1 MKALTKQEKSWAL
14 YDWANSAYSMT
25 ITSSILP
32 MYFKSVAEAGGMSS
46 SNSTALWGYTIS
58 LSTMVVSLL
67 APILGTIADYKGN
80 KKKFFKFFFSIG
92 VLFTTLLA
100 FIPENN
106 PILLL
111 ICYGFTLVGFSGTNI
126 FYDAFLVDVST
137 KERMDRVSSYG
148 FALGYI
154 GSTIPF
160 IISIAVVLLTQM
172 KILPITLPLACK
184 ITFLITSVWWLI
196 FSFPLLKNVNQIY
209 YVEPEPNPI
218 QKSFKRLFS
227 TLKEIKSHRN
237 IFLFLIAYFFY
248 IDGVDTI
255 IGMASS
261 YGTDL
266 GISMVTLLIILLLTQ
281 FVAFPFTI
289 LYGNLSEKFGGK
301 KLLYA
306 GIVTYTI
313 ICIYGY
319 FIKTSLDFWILA
331 MAVGSA
337 QGGIQAISRSFFGKM
352 LPKEHA
358 NEFFGFYNIFGKFA
372 AIMGPFLVAIITQ
385 ATGHTRN
392 GILSLIILFVIGF
405 ICLRK
410 VEDTNSKS
418 SANSGERI
426 ETTNF

>member
-1 MKALTKQEKSWAL
+1 MKGLTKQELSWAL

-25 ITSSILP
+25 ITSSVLP

-58 LSTMVVSLL
+58 LSTLVVSML

-80 KKKFFKFFFSIG
+80 KKKFFKTFFSVG
-92 VLFTTLLA
+92 VLATTLLA
-100 FIPENN
+100 FVPANN

-111 ICYGFTLVGFSGTNI
+111 ICYGFALVGFSGTNI
-126 FYDAFLVDVST
+126 FYDAFLVDVTT
-137 KERMDRVSSYG
+137 KERMDKVSSAG

-160 IISIAVVLLTQM
+160 IISIAVVLLSQM
-172 KILPITLPLACK
+172 EIIPISLPLACK
-184 ITFLITSVWWLI
+184 ITFLITAVWWLVFTI
-196 FSFPLLKNVNQIY
+196 PILKNVNQVY
-209 YVEPEPNPI
+209 YIEPEKEPI
-218 QKSFKRLFS
+218 KKSFERLLK
-227 TLKEIKSHRN
+227 TLKAIKSHKN
-237 IFLFLIAYFFY
+237 IFVFLIAYFFY

-266 GISMVTLLIILLLTQ
+266 GISMVSLLIILLLTQ

-289 LYGNLSEKFGGK
+289 LYGRLAEKVGAK
-301 KLLYA
+301 KLLYV
-306 GIVTYTI
+306 GIITYII

-319 FIKTSLDFWILA
+319 FITTALGFWILA

-352 LPKEHA
+352 VPKENA

-372 AIMGPFLVAIITQ
+372 AIIGPFLVAIITQ
-385 ATGHTRN
+385 ATGQTRN
-392 GILSLIILFVIGF
+392 GILSLIVLFVIGF
-405 ICLRK
+405 FTLGK
-410 VEDTNSKS
+410 VKEEAK
-418 SANSGERI
+418 
-426 ETTNF
+426 

>member
-1 MKALTKQEKSWAL
+1 MKGLTKQELSWAL

-25 ITSSILP
+25 ITSSVLP

-58 LSTMVVSLL
+58 LSTLVVSML

-80 KKKFFKFFFSIG
+80 KKKFFKTFFSVG
-92 VLFTTLLA
+92 VLATTLLA
-100 FIPENN
+100 FVPANN

-111 ICYGFTLVGFSGTNI
+111 ICYGFALVGFSGTNI
-126 FYDAFLVDVST
+126 FYDAFLVDVTT
-137 KERMDRVSSYG
+137 KERMDKVSSSG

-160 IISIAVVLLTQM
+160 IISIAVVLLSQM
-172 KILPITLPLACK
+172 KILPISLPIACK
-184 ITFLITSVWWLI
+184 ITFLITAVWWLVFTI
-196 FSFPLLKNVNQIY
+196 PILKNVNQVY
-209 YVEPEPNPI
+209 YIEPEKEPI
-218 QKSFKRLFS
+218 KKSFERLLK
-227 TLKEIKSHRN
+227 TLKAIKSHKN
-237 IFLFLIAYFFY
+237 IFIFLIAYFFY

-266 GISMVTLLIILLLTQ
+266 GISMVSLLIILLLTQ

-289 LYGNLSEKFGGK
+289 LYGRFAEKVGAK
-301 KLLYA
+301 KLLYV
-306 GIVTYTI
+306 GIITYII

-319 FIKTSLDFWILA
+319 FITTTLDFWILA

-352 LPKEHA
+352 VPKENA

-372 AIMGPFLVAIITQ
+372 AIIGPFLVAIITQ
-385 ATGHTRN
+385 ATGQTRN
-392 GILSLIILFVIGF
+392 GILSLIVLFVIGF
-405 ICLRK
+405 FALGK
-410 VEDTNSKS
+410 VKEEAK
-418 SANSGERI
+418 
-426 ETTNF
+426 

>member
-1 MKALTKQEKSWAL
+1 MKGLTKQELSWAL

-25 ITSSILP
+25 ITSSVLP

-58 LSTMVVSLL
+58 LSTLVVSML

-80 KKKFFKFFFSIG
+80 KKKFFKTFFSVG
-92 VLFTTLLA
+92 VLATTLLA
-100 FIPENN
+100 FVPSNN

-111 ICYGFTLVGFSGTNI
+111 ICYGFALVGFSGTNI
-126 FYDAFLVDVST
+126 FYDAFLVDVTT
-137 KERMDRVSSYG
+137 KERMDKVSSAG

-160 IISIAVVLLTQM
+160 IISIAVVLLSQM
-172 KILPITLPLACK
+172 EIIPISLPLACK
-184 ITFLITSVWWLI
+184 ITFLITAVWWLVFTI
-196 FSFPLLKNVNQIY
+196 PILKNVNQVY
-209 YVEPEPNPI
+209 YIEPEKEPI
-218 QKSFKRLFS
+218 KKSFERLLK
-227 TLKEIKSHRN
+227 TLKAIKSHKN
-237 IFLFLIAYFFY
+237 IFVFLIAYFFY

-266 GISMVTLLIILLLTQ
+266 GISMVSLLIILLLTQ

-289 LYGNLSEKFGGK
+289 IYGRLAEKVGAK
-301 KLLYA
+301 KLLYV
-306 GIVTYTI
+306 GIITYII

-319 FIKTSLDFWILA
+319 FITTALGFWILA

-352 LPKEHA
+352 VPKENA

-372 AIMGPFLVAIITQ
+372 AIIGPFLVAVITQ
-385 ATGHTRN
+385 ATGQTRN
-392 GILSLIILFVIGF
+392 GILSLIVLFVIGF
-405 ICLRK
+405 FALGK
-410 VEDTNSKS
+410 VKE
-418 SANSGERI
+418 
-426 ETTNF
+426 

>member
-1 MKALTKQEKSWAL
+1 MKSLTKQELSWAL

-25 ITSSILP
+25 ITSSVLP

-58 LSTMVVSLL
+58 LSTLVVSML

-80 KKKFFKFFFSIG
+80 KKKFFKTFFSIG
-92 VLFTTLLA
+92 VLATTMLA
-100 FIPENN
+100 FVPANN

-111 ICYGFTLVGFSGTNI
+111 ICYGFALVGFSGTNI
-126 FYDAFLVDVST
+126 FYDAFLIDVTT
-137 KERMDRVSSYG
+137 KERMDKVSSAG

-160 IISIAVVLLTQM
+160 IISIAVVLLSQM
-172 KILPITLPLACK
+172 KIIPISLPLACK
-184 ITFLITSVWWLI
+184 ITFLITAVWWLVFTI
-196 FSFPLLKNVNQIY
+196 PILKNVNQVY
-209 YVEPEPNPI
+209 YIEPEKEPI
-218 QKSFKRLFS
+218 KKSFERLLK
-227 TLKEIKSHRN
+227 TLKAIKSHKN
-237 IFLFLIAYFFY
+237 IFVFLIAYFFY

-266 GISMVTLLIILLLTQ
+266 GISMVSLLIILLLTQ

-289 LYGNLSEKFGGK
+289 LYGRLAEKIGAK
-301 KLLYA
+301 KLLYV
-306 GIVTYTI
+306 GIITYII

-319 FIKTSLDFWILA
+319 FITNALGFWILA

-352 LPKEHA
+352 VPKENA

-372 AIMGPFLVAIITQ
+372 AIIGPFLVAVITQ
-385 ATGHTRN
+385 ATGETRN
-392 GILSLIILFVIGF
+392 GILSLIVLFVIGF
-405 ICLRK
+405 FALGK
-410 VEDTNSKS
+410 VKE
-418 SANSGERI
+418 
-426 ETTNF
+426 

>member
-1 MKALTKQEKSWAL
+1 MKGLNKQEKSWAL

-25 ITSSILP
+25 ITSTVLP
-32 MYFKSVAEAGGMSS
+32 IYFKSVAESGGMSS

-80 KKKFFKFFFSIG
+80 KKKFFKFFFTIG

-100 FIPENN
+100 FIPENS

-111 ICYGFTLVGFSGTNI
+111 FCYGFTLIGFSGTNI
-126 FYDAFLVDVST
+126 FYDAFLVDVSS
-137 KERMDRVSSYG
+137 KDRMDKVSSYG

-160 IISIAVVLLTQM
+160 IISIAVVLLSQ
-172 KILPITLPLACK
+172 KNILPISLPMACK
-184 ITFLITSVWWLI
+184 MTFLITSIWWLI
-196 FSFPLLKNVNQIY
+196 FTIPLLKNVNQIY
-209 YVEPEPNPI
+209 YVEPESNPV
-218 QKSFKRLFS
+218 KNSFKRLFL
-227 TLKEIKSHRN
+227 TLKEIKNHKN

-255 IGMASS
+255 IGMATS

-266 GISMVTLLIILLLTQ
+266 GISMVALLIILLLTQ

-289 LYGNLSEKFGGK
+289 LYGKLSEKFGAK
-301 KLLYA
+301 KLLYI
-306 GIVTYTI
+306 GIATYTI

-319 FIKTSLDFWILA
+319 FIKTALDFWILA

-352 LPKEHA
+352 VPKEHA

-372 AIMGPFLVAIITQ
+372 AIIGPLLVAIITQ
-385 ATGHTRN
+385 ATGQTRN
-392 GILSLIILFVIGF
+392 GILSLIILFVLGF
-405 ICLRK
+405 ICLGK
-410 VEDTNSKS
+410 VE
-418 SANSGERI
+418 EC
-426 ETTNF
+426 

>member
-1 MKALTKQEKSWAL
+1 MNILTKQEKSWAF

-25 ITSSILP
+25 ITSTVLP
-32 MYFKSVAEAGGMSS
+32 IYFKSVAESGGMSS

-67 APILGTIADYKGN
+67 APLLGTIADYKGN
-80 KKKFFKFFFSIG
+80 KKKFFKFFFTIG

-137 KERMDRVSSYG
+137 KERMDKVSSYG

-160 IISIAVVLLTQM
+160 MISIAVVLLTQM
-172 KILPITLPLACK
+172 DILPITLPLACK

-196 FSFPLLKNVNQIY
+196 FTFPILKNVNQIY
-209 YVEPEPNPI
+209 YVEPEKNPV

-227 TLKEIKSHRN
+227 TLKEIKSHKN

-266 GISMVTLLIILLLTQ
+266 GISMVSLLIILLLTQ

-289 LYGNLSEKFGGK
+289 LYGKLSEKFGGK
-301 KLLYA
+301 KLLYV
-306 GIVTYTI
+306 GILTYTI

-319 FIKTSLDFWILA
+319 FIKTTLDFWILA

-352 LPKEHA
+352 VPKEHA

-385 ATGHTRN
+385 ATGETKN
-392 GILSLIILFVIGF
+392 GILSLILLFIIGF
-405 ICLRK
+405 ICLTR
-410 VEDTNSKS
+410 VDDVNSKS
-418 SANSGERI
+418 S
-426 ETTNF
+426 

>member
-1 MKALTKQEKSWAL
+1 MKGLNKQEKSWAL

-25 ITSSILP
+25 ITSTVLP
-32 MYFKSVAEAGGMSS
+32 IYFKSVAESGGMSS

-80 KKKFFKFFFSIG
+80 KKKFFKFFFTIG

-111 ICYGFTLVGFSGTNI
+111 LCYGFTLIGFSGTNI
-126 FYDAFLVDVST
+126 FYDAFLVDVSS
-137 KERMDRVSSYG
+137 KDRMDKVSSYG

-160 IISIAVVLLTQM
+160 MISIAVVLLSQ
-172 KILPITLPLACK
+172 KNILPISLPMACK
-184 ITFLITSVWWLI
+184 MTFLITSIWWLI
-196 FSFPLLKNVNQIY
+196 FTIPLLKNVNQIY
-209 YVEPEPNPI
+209 YFEPESNPV
-218 QKSFKRLFS
+218 KNSFKRLFL
-227 TLKEIKSHRN
+227 TLKEIKNHKN

-255 IGMASS
+255 IGMATS

-266 GISMVTLLIILLLTQ
+266 GISMVALLIILLLTQ

-289 LYGNLSEKFGGK
+289 LYGKLSEKFGAK
-301 KLLYA
+301 KLLYI
-306 GIVTYTI
+306 GIATYTI

-319 FIKTSLDFWILA
+319 FIKTALDFWILA

-352 LPKEHA
+352 VPKEHA

-372 AIMGPFLVAIITQ
+372 AIIGPLLVAIITQ
-385 ATGHTRN
+385 ATGQTRN
-392 GILSLIILFVIGF
+392 GILSLIILFVLGF
-405 ICLRK
+405 ICLGK
-410 VEDTNSKS
+410 VE
-418 SANSGERI
+418 EC
-426 ETTNF
+426 

>member
-1 MKALTKQEKSWAL
+1 MKGLTKQELSWAL

-58 LSTMVVSLL
+58 LSTLVISML

-80 KKKFFKFFFSIG
+80 KKKFFKTFFSVG
-92 VLFTTLLA
+92 VLATTLLA
-100 FIPENN
+100 FVPANN

-111 ICYGFTLVGFSGTNI
+111 ICYGFALVGFSGTNI
-126 FYDAFLVDVST
+126 FYDAFLVDVTT
-137 KERMDRVSSYG
+137 KERMDKVSSSG

-160 IISIAVVLLTQM
+160 IISIAVVLLSQM
-172 KILPITLPLACK
+172 KILPISLPIACK
-184 ITFLITSVWWLI
+184 ITFLITAVWWLVFTI
-196 FSFPLLKNVNQIY
+196 PILENVNQVY
-209 YVEPEPNPI
+209 YIEPEKEPI
-218 QKSFKRLFS
+218 KKSFERLLK
-227 TLKEIKSHRN
+227 TLKAIKSHKN
-237 IFLFLIAYFFY
+237 IFIFLIAYFFY

-266 GISMVTLLIILLLTQ
+266 GISMVSLLIILLLTQ

-289 LYGNLSEKFGGK
+289 LYGRLAEKVGAK
-301 KLLYA
+301 KLLYV
-306 GIVTYTI
+306 GIITYII

-319 FIKTSLDFWILA
+319 FITTALGFWILA

-352 LPKEHA
+352 VPKENA

-372 AIMGPFLVAIITQ
+372 AIIGPFLVAIITQ
-385 ATGHTRN
+385 ATGQTRN
-392 GILSLIILFVIGF
+392 GILSLIVLFVIGF
-405 ICLRK
+405 FALGK
-410 VEDTNSKS
+410 VKEEAK
-418 SANSGERI
+418 
-426 ETTNF
+426 

>member
-1 MKALTKQEKSWAL
+1 MKTLTKQEKSWAF

-25 ITSSILP
+25 ITATILP
-32 MYFKSVAEAGGMSS
+32 IYFKSVAEAGGMSS

-80 KKKFFKFFFSIG
+80 KKKFFKFFFTIG
-92 VLFTTLLA
+92 IIFTTLLA

-126 FYDAFLVDVST
+126 FYDAFLIDVST
-137 KERMDRVSSYG
+137 KERMDKVSSYG

-172 KILPITLPLACK
+172 DILPITLPLACK
-184 ITFLITSVWWLI
+184 ITFLITSIWWLI
-196 FSFPLLKNVNQIY
+196 FSLPLLKNVNQIY
-209 YVEPEPNPI
+209 YVEPEKNPV

-227 TLKEIKSHRN
+227 TLKEIKSHKN

-289 LYGNLSEKFGGK
+289 LYGKLSEKFGGK
-301 KLLYA
+301 KLLYV
-306 GIVTYTI
+306 GIITYTI

-319 FIKTSLDFWILA
+319 FIKTTLDFWILA

-352 LPKEHA
+352 VPKEHA

-385 ATGHTRN
+385 ATGETKN
-392 GILSLIILFVIGF
+392 GILSLILLFVIGF
-405 ICLRK
+405 ICLTK
-410 VEDTNSKS
+410 VEDTNFKS
-418 SANSGERI
+418 S
-426 ETTNF
+426 

>member
-1 MKALTKQEKSWAL
+1 MNILTKQEKSWAF

-25 ITSSILP
+25 ITSTVLP
-32 MYFKSVAEAGGMSS
+32 IYFKSVAESGGMSS

-67 APILGTIADYKGN
+67 APLLGTIADYKGN
-80 KKKFFKFFFSIG
+80 KKKFFKFFFTIG

-137 KERMDRVSSYG
+137 KERMDKVSSYG

-160 IISIAVVLLTQM
+160 MISIAVVLLTQM
-172 KILPITLPLACK
+172 DILPITLPLACK

-196 FSFPLLKNVNQIY
+196 FTFPILKNVNQIY
-209 YVEPEPNPI
+209 YVEPEKNPV

-227 TLKEIKSHRN
+227 TLKEIKSHKN

-266 GISMVTLLIILLLTQ
+266 GISMVSLLIILLLTQ

-289 LYGNLSEKFGGK
+289 LYGKLSEKFGGK
-301 KLLYA
+301 KLLYV
-306 GIVTYTI
+306 GILTYTI

-319 FIKTSLDFWILA
+319 FIKTTLDFWILA

-352 LPKEHA
+352 VPKEHA

-385 ATGHTRN
+385 ATGETKN
-392 GILSLIILFVIGF
+392 GILSLILLFIIGF
-405 ICLRK
+405 ICLTR
-410 VEDTNSKS
+410 VDDVNSKS
-418 SANSGERI
+418 SLKKVNK
-426 ETTNF
+426 

>member
-1 MKALTKQEKSWAL
+1 MKGLTKQELSWAL

-25 ITSSILP
+25 ITSSVLP

-58 LSTMVVSLL
+58 LSTLVVSML

-80 KKKFFKFFFSIG
+80 KKKFFKTFFSVG
-92 VLFTTLLA
+92 VLATTLLA
-100 FIPENN
+100 FVPANN

-111 ICYGFTLVGFSGTNI
+111 ICYGFALVGFSGTNI
-126 FYDAFLVDVST
+126 FYDAFLVDVTT
-137 KERMDRVSSYG
+137 KERMDKVSSSG

-160 IISIAVVLLTQM
+160 IISIAVVLLSQM
-172 KILPITLPLACK
+172 KILPISLPIACK
-184 ITFLITSVWWLI
+184 ITFLITAVWWLVFTI
-196 FSFPLLKNVNQIY
+196 PILKNVNQVY
-209 YVEPEPNPI
+209 YIEPEKEPI
-218 QKSFKRLFS
+218 KKSFERLLK
-227 TLKEIKSHRN
+227 TLKAIKSHKN
-237 IFLFLIAYFFY
+237 IFIFLIAYFFY

-266 GISMVTLLIILLLTQ
+266 GISMVSLLIILLLTQ

-289 LYGNLSEKFGGK
+289 LYGRLAEKVGAK
-301 KLLYA
+301 KLLYV
-306 GIVTYTI
+306 GIITYII

-319 FIKTSLDFWILA
+319 FITTTLGFWILA

-352 LPKEHA
+352 VPKENA

-372 AIMGPFLVAIITQ
+372 AIIGPFLVAIITQ
-385 ATGHTRN
+385 ATGQTRN
-392 GILSLIILFVIGF
+392 GILSLIVLFVIGF
-405 ICLRK
+405 FALGK
-410 VEDTNSKS
+410 VKEEAK
-418 SANSGERI
+418 
-426 ETTNF
+426 

>member
-1 MKALTKQEKSWAL
+1 MKSLTKQEKSWAL

-25 ITSSILP
+25 ITSTVLP
-32 MYFKSVAEAGGMSS
+32 IYFKSVAEAGGMSS

-80 KKKFFKFFFSIG
+80 KKKFFKFFFTIG

-137 KERMDRVSSYG
+137 KERMDKVSSYG

-160 IISIAVVLLTQM
+160 IISIAVVLLTQ
-172 KILPITLPLACK
+172 KNILPISLPLACK

-196 FSFPLLKNVNQIY
+196 FTFPILKNVNQIY
-209 YVEPEPNPI
+209 YVEPEKNPV
-218 QKSFKRLFS
+218 QKSFKRLLS
-227 TLKEIKSHRN
+227 TLKEIKSHKN

-266 GISMVTLLIILLLTQ
+266 GISMVSLLIILLLTQ
-281 FVAFPFTI
+281 FVAFPFTL
-289 LYGNLSEKFGGK
+289 LYGKLSEKIGGK
-301 KLLYA
+301 KLLYV
-306 GIVTYTI
+306 GIITYTI

-319 FIKTSLDFWILA
+319 FIKTTFDFWILA

-337 QGGIQAISRSFFGKM
+337 QGGIQAISRSYFGKM
-352 LPKEHA
+352 VPKENA

-385 ATGHTRN
+385 ATGQTRN
-392 GILSLIILFVIGF
+392 GILSLIILFVVGF
-405 ICLRK
+405 LCLTRVDDNSSK
-410 VEDTNSKS
+410 TSINKNEQIEATNS
-418 SANSGERI
+418 
-426 ETTNF
+426 

>member
-1 MKALTKQEKSWAL
+1 MKTLTKQEKSWAL

-25 ITSSILP
+25 ITSTILP
-32 MYFKSVAEAGGMSS
+32 IYFKSVAEAGGMSS
-46 SNSTALWGYTIS
+46 SDSTALWGYTIS

-80 KKKFFKFFFSIG
+80 KKKFFKFFFTIG
-92 VLFTTLLA
+92 IIFTTLLA

-126 FYDAFLVDVST
+126 FYDAFLIDVST
-137 KERMDRVSSYG
+137 KERMDKVSSYG

-160 IISIAVVLLTQM
+160 IISITVVLLTQIN
-172 KILPITLPLACK
+172 ILPITLPLACK

-196 FSFPLLKNVNQIY
+196 FTLPLLKNVNQIY
-209 YVEPEPNPI
+209 YVEPEKNPV
-218 QKSFKRLFS
+218 QKSFKRLGT
-227 TLKEIKSHRN
+227 TLKEIKNHKN
-237 IFLFLIAYFFY
+237 IFIFLLSYFFY

-289 LYGNLSEKFGGK
+289 LYGKLSEKFGGK
-301 KLLYA
+301 KLLYL
-306 GIVTYTI
+306 GVITYTI

-319 FIKTSLDFWILA
+319 FIKTTLDFWILA

-352 LPKEHA
+352 VPKEHA

-372 AIMGPFLVAIITQ
+372 AIMGPFLVALITQ
-385 ATGHTRN
+385 ITGETRN
-392 GILSLIILFVIGF
+392 GILSLILLFVIGF
-405 ICLRK
+405 ICLTK
-410 VEDTNSKS
+410 VE
-418 SANSGERI
+418 E
-426 ETTNF
+426 

>member
-1 MKALTKQEKSWAL
+1 MKTLTKQEKSWAF

-25 ITSSILP
+25 ITATILP
-32 MYFKSVAEAGGMSS
+32 IYFKSVAEAGGMSS

-80 KKKFFKFFFSIG
+80 KKKFFKFFFTIG
-92 VLFTTLLA
+92 IIFTTLLA

-126 FYDAFLVDVST
+126 FYDAFLIDVST
-137 KERMDRVSSYG
+137 KERMDKVSSYG

-172 KILPITLPLACK
+172 DILPITLPLACK

-196 FSFPLLKNVNQIY
+196 FSLPLLKNVNQIY
-209 YVEPEPNPI
+209 YVEPEKNPV

-227 TLKEIKSHRN
+227 TLKEIKSHKN

-289 LYGNLSEKFGGK
+289 LYGKLSEKFGGK
-301 KLLYA
+301 KLLYV
-306 GIVTYTI
+306 GIITYTI

-319 FIKTSLDFWILA
+319 FIKTTLDFWILA

-352 LPKEHA
+352 VPKEHA

-372 AIMGPFLVAIITQ
+372 AIMGPLLVAIITQ
-385 ATGHTRN
+385 ATGQTKN
-392 GILSLIILFVIGF
+392 GILSLILLFVIGF
-405 ICLRK
+405 ICLTK
-410 VEDTNSKS
+410 VE
-418 SANSGERI
+418 
-426 ETTNF
+426 

>member
-1 MKALTKQEKSWAL
+1 MKTLTKQEKSWAF

-25 ITSSILP
+25 ITATILP
-32 MYFKSVAEAGGMSS
+32 IYFKSVAEAGGMSS

-80 KKKFFKFFFSIG
+80 KKKFFKFFFTIG
-92 VLFTTLLA
+92 IIFTTLLA

-126 FYDAFLVDVST
+126 FYDAFLIDVST
-137 KERMDRVSSYG
+137 KERMDKVSSYG

-172 KILPITLPLACK
+172 DILPITLPLACK
-184 ITFLITSVWWLI
+184 ITFLITSIWWLI
-196 FSFPLLKNVNQIY
+196 FSLPLLKNVNQIY
-209 YVEPEPNPI
+209 YVEPEKNPV

-227 TLKEIKSHRN
+227 TLKEIKSHKN

-289 LYGNLSEKFGGK
+289 LYGKLSEKFGGK
-301 KLLYA
+301 KLLYV
-306 GIVTYTI
+306 GIITYTI

-319 FIKTSLDFWILA
+319 FIKTTLDFWILA

-352 LPKEHA
+352 VPKEHA

-372 AIMGPFLVAIITQ
+372 AIMGPLLVAIITQ
-385 ATGHTRN
+385 ATGQTKN
-392 GILSLIILFVIGF
+392 GILSLILLFVIGF
-405 ICLRK
+405 ICLTK
-410 VEDTNSKS
+410 VE
-418 SANSGERI
+418 
-426 ETTNF
+426 

>member
-1 MKALTKQEKSWAL
+1 MKSLTKQEKSWAF

-25 ITSSILP
+25 ITSTVLP
-32 MYFKSVAEAGGMSS
+32 IYFKSVASAGGMSS
-46 SNSTALWGYTIS
+46 ANSTALWGYTIS

-100 FIPENN
+100 FIPENS
-106 PILLL
+106 PLLLL

-126 FYDAFLVDVST
+126 FYDAFLIDVT
-137 KERMDRVSSYG
+137 TQDKMDKVSSYG

-160 IISIAVVLLTQM
+160 IISIAVVLLSQ
-172 KILPITLPLACK
+172 KEILPISLPLACK
-184 ITFLITSVWWLI
+184 ITFLITSVWWMI
-196 FSFPLLKNVNQIY
+196 FTIPILKNVNQIY
-209 YVEPEPNPI
+209 YVEPEKNPV
-218 QKSFKRLFS
+218 QKSFKRLIT
-227 TLKEIKSHRN
+227 TLKAIKNHKN

-266 GISMVTLLIILLLTQ
+266 GISMVSLLIILLLTQ

-289 LYGNLSEKFGGK
+289 LYGKLSEKIGGK
-301 KLLYA
+301 KLLYV

-319 FIKTSLDFWILA
+319 FIKTTLDFWILA

-337 QGGIQAISRSFFGKM
+337 QGGIQAISRSFYGKM
-352 LPKEHA
+352 VPKENA

-372 AIMGPFLVAIITQ
+372 AIMGPFLMAIITQ

-392 GILSLIILFVIGF
+392 GILSLIVLFVIGF
-405 ICLRK
+405 LCLTR
-410 VEDTNSKS
+410 VDDTNHKASIAKNKDLS
-418 SANSGERI
+418 M
-426 ETTNF
+426 

>member
-1 MKALTKQEKSWAL
+1 MKGLTKQELSWAL

-25 ITSSILP
+25 ITSSVLP

-58 LSTMVVSLL
+58 LSTLVVSML

-80 KKKFFKFFFSIG
+80 KKKFFKTFFSVG
-92 VLFTTLLA
+92 VLATTLLA
-100 FIPENN
+100 FVPSNN

-111 ICYGFTLVGFSGTNI
+111 ICYGFALVGFSGTNI
-126 FYDAFLVDVST
+126 FYDAFLVDVTT
-137 KERMDRVSSYG
+137 KERMDKVSSAG

-160 IISIAVVLLTQM
+160 IISIAVVLLSQM
-172 KILPITLPLACK
+172 EIIPISLPLACK
-184 ITFLITSVWWLI
+184 ITFLITAVWWLVFTI
-196 FSFPLLKNVNQIY
+196 PILKNVNQVY
-209 YVEPEPNPI
+209 YIEPEKEPI
-218 QKSFKRLFS
+218 KKSFERLLK
-227 TLKEIKSHRN
+227 TLKAIKSHKN
-237 IFLFLIAYFFY
+237 IFVFLIAYFFY

-266 GISMVTLLIILLLTQ
+266 GISMVSLLIILLLTQ

-289 LYGNLSEKFGGK
+289 IYGRLAEKVGAK
-301 KLLYA
+301 KLLYV
-306 GIVTYTI
+306 GIITYII

-319 FIKTSLDFWILA
+319 FITTALGFWILA

-352 LPKEHA
+352 VPKENA

-372 AIMGPFLVAIITQ
+372 AIIGPFLVAVITQ
-385 ATGHTRN
+385 ATGETRN
-392 GILSLIILFVIGF
+392 GILSLIVLFVIGF
-405 ICLRK
+405 FALGK
-410 VEDTNSKS
+410 VKEEAK
-418 SANSGERI
+418 
-426 ETTNF
+426 

>member
-1 MKALTKQEKSWAL
+1 MKGLTKQELSWAL

-25 ITSSILP
+25 ITSSVLP

-58 LSTMVVSLL
+58 LSTLVVSML

-80 KKKFFKFFFSIG
+80 KKKFFKTFFSVG
-92 VLFTTLLA
+92 VLATTLLA
-100 FIPENN
+100 FVPANN

-111 ICYGFTLVGFSGTNI
+111 ICYGFALVGFSGTNI
-126 FYDAFLVDVST
+126 FYDAFLVDVTT
-137 KERMDRVSSYG
+137 KERMDKVSSAG

-160 IISIAVVLLTQM
+160 IISIAVVLLSQM
-172 KILPITLPLACK
+172 EIIPISLPLACK
-184 ITFLITSVWWLI
+184 ITFLITAVWWLVFTI
-196 FSFPLLKNVNQIY
+196 PILKNVNQVY
-209 YVEPEPNPI
+209 YIEPEKEPI
-218 QKSFKRLFS
+218 KKSFERLLK
-227 TLKEIKSHRN
+227 TLKAIKSHKN
-237 IFLFLIAYFFY
+237 IFVFLIAYFFY

-266 GISMVTLLIILLLTQ
+266 GISMVSLLIILLLTQ

-289 LYGNLSEKFGGK
+289 LYGRLAEKVGAK
-301 KLLYA
+301 KLLYV
-306 GIVTYTI
+306 GIITYII

-319 FIKTSLDFWILA
+319 FITTALGFWILA

-352 LPKEHA
+352 VPKENA

-372 AIMGPFLVAIITQ
+372 AIIGPFLVAIITQ
-385 ATGHTRN
+385 ATGQTRN
-392 GILSLIILFVIGF
+392 GILSLIVLFVIGF
-405 ICLRK
+405 FALGK
-410 VEDTNSKS
+410 VKEEAK
-418 SANSGERI
+418 
-426 ETTNF
+426 

>member
-1 MKALTKQEKSWAL
+1 MNILTKQEKSWAF

-25 ITSSILP
+25 ITSTVLP
-32 MYFKSVAEAGGMSS
+32 IYFKSVAESGGMSS

-67 APILGTIADYKGN
+67 APLLGTIADYKGN
-80 KKKFFKFFFSIG
+80 KKKFFKFFFTIG

-137 KERMDRVSSYG
+137 KERMDKVSSYG

-160 IISIAVVLLTQM
+160 MISIAVVLLTQM
-172 KILPITLPLACK
+172 EILPITLPLACK

-196 FSFPLLKNVNQIY
+196 FTFPILKNVNQIY
-209 YVEPEPNPI
+209 YVEPEKNPV

-227 TLKEIKSHRN
+227 TLKEIKSHKN

-266 GISMVTLLIILLLTQ
+266 GISMVSLLIILLLTQ

-289 LYGNLSEKFGGK
+289 LYGKLSEKFGGK
-301 KLLYA
+301 KLLYV
-306 GIVTYTI
+306 GILTYTI

-319 FIKTSLDFWILA
+319 FIKTTLDFWILA

-352 LPKEHA
+352 VPKEHA

-385 ATGHTRN
+385 ATGETKN
-392 GILSLIILFVIGF
+392 GILSLILLFITGF
-405 ICLRK
+405 ICLTR
-410 VEDTNSKS
+410 VNDNNSNHSTIKS
-418 SANSGERI
+418 K
-426 ETTNF
+426 

>member
-1 MKALTKQEKSWAL
+1 MKGLTKQELSWAL

-25 ITSSILP
+25 ITSSVLP

-58 LSTMVVSLL
+58 LSTLVISML

-80 KKKFFKFFFSIG
+80 KKKFFKTFFSVG
-92 VLFTTLLA
+92 VLATTLLA
-100 FIPENN
+100 FVPANN

-111 ICYGFTLVGFSGTNI
+111 ICYGFALVGFSGTNI
-126 FYDAFLVDVST
+126 FYDAFLVDVTT
-137 KERMDRVSSYG
+137 KERMDKVSSSG

-160 IISIAVVLLTQM
+160 IISIAVVLLSQM
-172 KILPITLPLACK
+172 KILPISLPIACK
-184 ITFLITSVWWLI
+184 ITFLITAVWWLVFTI
-196 FSFPLLKNVNQIY
+196 PILKNVNQVY
-209 YVEPEPNPI
+209 YIEPEKEPI
-218 QKSFKRLFS
+218 KKSFERLLK
-227 TLKEIKSHRN
+227 TLKAIKSHKN
-237 IFLFLIAYFFY
+237 IFIFLIAYFFY

-266 GISMVTLLIILLLTQ
+266 GISMVSLLIILLLTQ

-289 LYGNLSEKFGGK
+289 LYGRLAEKVGAK
-301 KLLYA
+301 KLLYV
-306 GIVTYTI
+306 GIITYII

-319 FIKTSLDFWILA
+319 FITTTIGFWILA

-352 LPKEHA
+352 VPKENA

-372 AIMGPFLVAIITQ
+372 AIIGPFLVAIITQ
-385 ATGHTRN
+385 ATGQTRN
-392 GILSLIILFVIGF
+392 GILSLIALFVIGF
-405 ICLRK
+405 FALGK
-410 VEDTNSKS
+410 VKE
-418 SANSGERI
+418 
-426 ETTNF
+426 

>member
-1 MKALTKQEKSWAL
+1 MKGLTKQELSWAL

-25 ITSSILP
+25 ITSSVLP

-58 LSTMVVSLL
+58 LSTLVISML

-80 KKKFFKFFFSIG
+80 KKKFFKTFFSVG
-92 VLFTTLLA
+92 VLATTLLA
-100 FIPENN
+100 FVPANN

-111 ICYGFTLVGFSGTNI
+111 ICYGFALVGFSGTNI
-126 FYDAFLVDVST
+126 FYDAFLVDVTT
-137 KERMDRVSSYG
+137 KERMDKVSSSG

-160 IISIAVVLLTQM
+160 IISIAVVLLSQM
-172 KILPITLPLACK
+172 KILPISLPIACK
-184 ITFLITSVWWLI
+184 ITFLITAVWWLVFTI
-196 FSFPLLKNVNQIY
+196 PILKNVNQVY
-209 YVEPEPNPI
+209 YIEPEKEPI
-218 QKSFKRLFS
+218 KKSFERLLK
-227 TLKEIKSHRN
+227 TLKAIKSHKN
-237 IFLFLIAYFFY
+237 IFIFLIAYFFY

-266 GISMVTLLIILLLTQ
+266 GISMVSLLIILLLTQ

-289 LYGNLSEKFGGK
+289 LYGRLAEKVGAK
-301 KLLYA
+301 KLLYV
-306 GIVTYTI
+306 GIITYII

-319 FIKTSLDFWILA
+319 FITTALGFWILA

-352 LPKEHA
+352 VPKESA

-372 AIMGPFLVAIITQ
+372 AIIGPFLVAIITQ
-385 ATGHTRN
+385 ATGQTRN
-392 GILSLIILFVIGF
+392 GILSLIVLFVIGF
-405 ICLRK
+405 FALGK
-410 VEDTNSKS
+410 VKEEAK
-418 SANSGERI
+418 
-426 ETTNF
+426 

>member
-1 MKALTKQEKSWAL
+1 MKGLTKQELSWAL

-25 ITSSILP
+25 ITSSVLP

-58 LSTMVVSLL
+58 LSTLVVSML

-80 KKKFFKFFFSIG
+80 KKKFFKTFFSVG
-92 VLFTTLLA
+92 VLATTLLA
-100 FIPENN
+100 FVPSNN

-111 ICYGFTLVGFSGTNI
+111 ICYGFALVGFSGTNI
-126 FYDAFLVDVST
+126 FYDAFLVDVTT
-137 KERMDRVSSYG
+137 KERMDKVSSAG

-160 IISIAVVLLTQM
+160 IISIAVVLLSQM
-172 KILPITLPLACK
+172 EIIPISLPLACK
-184 ITFLITSVWWLI
+184 ITFLITAVWWLVFTI
-196 FSFPLLKNVNQIY
+196 PILKNVNQVY
-209 YVEPEPNPI
+209 YIEPEKEPI
-218 QKSFKRLFS
+218 KKSFERLLK
-227 TLKEIKSHRN
+227 TLKAIKSHKN
-237 IFLFLIAYFFY
+237 IFVFLIAYFFY

-266 GISMVTLLIILLLTQ
+266 GISMVSLLIILLLTQ

-289 LYGNLSEKFGGK
+289 IYGRLAEKVGAK
-301 KLLYA
+301 KLLYV
-306 GIVTYTI
+306 GIITYII

-319 FIKTSLDFWILA
+319 FITTALGFWILA

-352 LPKEHA
+352 VPKENA

-372 AIMGPFLVAIITQ
+372 AIIGPFLVAVITQ
-385 ATGHTRN
+385 ATGQTRN
-392 GILSLIILFVIGF
+392 GILSLIVLFVIGF
-405 ICLRK
+405 FALGK
-410 VEDTNSKS
+410 VKEEDK
-418 SANSGERI
+418 
-426 ETTNF
+426 

>member
-1 MKALTKQEKSWAL
+1 MKGLNKQEKSWAL

-25 ITSSILP
+25 ITSTVLP
-32 MYFKSVAEAGGMSS
+32 IYFKSVAEAGGMSS

-80 KKKFFKFFFSIG
+80 KKKFFKFFFTIG

-111 ICYGFTLVGFSGTNI
+111 FCYGFTLVGFSGTNI
-126 FYDAFLVDVST
+126 FYDAFLVDVSS
-137 KERMDRVSSYG
+137 KERMDKVSSYG

-160 IISIAVVLLTQM
+160 MISIVIVLLSQ
-172 KILPITLPLACK
+172 KNILHISLPMACK
-184 ITFLITSVWWLI
+184 LTFLITSIWWLI
-196 FSFPLLKNVNQIY
+196 FTIPLLKNVNQIY
-209 YVEPEPNPI
+209 YVEPESNPV
-218 QKSFKRLFS
+218 QKSFKRLFL
-227 TLKEIKSHRN
+227 TLKEIKNHKN
-237 IFLFLIAYFFY
+237 IFLFLFAYFFY

-255 IGMASS
+255 IGMATS

-266 GISMVTLLIILLLTQ
+266 GISMIALLIILLLTQ

-289 LYGNLSEKFGGK
+289 LYGKLSEKLGGK
-301 KLLYA
+301 KLLYI
-306 GIVTYTI
+306 GIATYTI
-313 ICIYGY
+313 ICVYGY
-319 FIKTSLDFWILA
+319 FIKTAVDFWILA

-352 LPKEHA
+352 VPKEHA

-372 AIMGPFLVAIITQ
+372 AIIGPLLVAIITQ
-385 ATGHTRN
+385 ATGQTRN
-392 GILSLIILFVIGF
+392 GILSLNILFVLGF
-405 ICLRK
+405 ICLTK
-410 VEDTNSKS
+410 VE
-418 SANSGERI
+418 EY
-426 ETTNF
+426 

>member
-1 MKALTKQEKSWAL
+1 MKGLTKQELSWAL

-25 ITSSILP
+25 ITSSVLP

-58 LSTMVVSLL
+58 LSTLVVSML

-80 KKKFFKFFFSIG
+80 KKKFFKSFFSIG
-92 VLFTTLLA
+92 VLATTLLA
-100 FIPENN
+100 FVPSNN

-111 ICYGFTLVGFSGTNI
+111 ICYGFALVGFSGTNI
-126 FYDAFLVDVST
+126 FYDAFLIDVTT
-137 KERMDRVSSYG
+137 KERMDKVSSTG

-160 IISIAVVLLTQM
+160 IISIAVVLLSQM
-172 KILPITLPLACK
+172 KIIPISLPVACK
-184 ITFLITSVWWLI
+184 ITFLITAIWWLVFTI
-196 FSFPLLKNVNQIY
+196 PILKNVNQIY
-209 YVEPEPNPI
+209 YIEPEKNPI
-218 QKSFKRLFS
+218 KKSFERLFK
-227 TLKEIKSHRN
+227 TLKAIKNNKN
-237 IFLFLIAYFFY
+237 IFIFLIAYFFY

-266 GISMVTLLIILLLTQ
+266 GISMVSLLIILLLTQ

-289 LYGNLSEKFGGK
+289 LYGRLADKIGSK
-301 KLLYA
+301 KLLYV
-306 GIVTYTI
+306 GIITYII

-319 FIKTSLDFWILA
+319 FITTALGFWILA

-352 LPKEHA
+352 VPKENA

-372 AIMGPFLVAIITQ
+372 AIIGPFLVAIITQ
-385 ATGHTRN
+385 ATGETRN
-392 GILSLIILFVIGF
+392 GILSLIVLFVIGF
-405 ICLRK
+405 IALGK
-410 VEDTNSKS
+410 VKE
-418 SANSGERI
+418 
-426 ETTNF
+426 